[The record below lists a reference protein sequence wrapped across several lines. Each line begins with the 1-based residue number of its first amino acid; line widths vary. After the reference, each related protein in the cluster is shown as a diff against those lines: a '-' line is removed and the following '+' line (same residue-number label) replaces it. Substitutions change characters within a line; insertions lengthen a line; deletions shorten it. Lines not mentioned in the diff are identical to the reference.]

1 LLRLSAGSFKPLFTE
16 HLRVVA
22 MAQPNSKD
30 CVLGALCV
38 GGLVMFGMSLVT
50 PPNPEKPFIQEN
62 KELRADNTAL
72 TQKIIDLAK
81 QQVEDEK
88 KRSAEL
94 LKGCGK

>member
-1 LLRLSAGSFKPLFTE
+1 
-16 HLRVVA
+16 

-38 GGLVMFGMSLVT
+38 GGLVMFGMSMVT
-50 PPNPEKPFIQEN
+50 PTSPEKPFVQEN

-72 TQKIIDLAK
+72 TQKLIDLAK